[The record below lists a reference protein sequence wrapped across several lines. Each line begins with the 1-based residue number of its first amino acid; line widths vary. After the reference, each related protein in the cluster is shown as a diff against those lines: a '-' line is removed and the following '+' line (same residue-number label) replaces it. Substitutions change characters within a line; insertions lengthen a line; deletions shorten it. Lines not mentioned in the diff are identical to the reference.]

1 MSVIFICDRCRVGL
15 EIKMN
20 MDQSRKSKLNEIG
33 WEEIE
38 LSDICKRCLDKE
50 RGTVLE
56 MK

>member
-38 LSDICKRCLDKE
+38 FSDICKRCLDKE